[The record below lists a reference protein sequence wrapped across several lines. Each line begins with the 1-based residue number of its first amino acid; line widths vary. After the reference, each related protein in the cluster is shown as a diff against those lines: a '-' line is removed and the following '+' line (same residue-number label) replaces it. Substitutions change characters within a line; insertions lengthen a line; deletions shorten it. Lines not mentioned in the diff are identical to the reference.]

1 MKTEKTPLISEKNK
15 YNSPSSE
22 VIEYCF
28 ERIICESSNTDNYN
42 PKDPWE

>member
-22 VIEYCF
+22 VIEVNL
-28 ERIICESSNTDNYN
+28 EKIICESSNTDNYD
-42 PKDPWE
+42 PKNPWE